1 MLVPNIT
8 FVLMILATLSIIIKK
23 SCVLQI
29 TIPLLVQNTYF
40 IIHSFNMFILG
51 TYKIFGHQ
59 IININHTYLNVNIE
73 DILTILSHCKG
84 TLYNIVSEVY

>member
-1 MLVPNIT
+1 
-8 FVLMILATLSIIIKK
+8 
-23 SCVLQI
+23 
-29 TIPLLVQNTYF
+29 
-40 IIHSFNMFILG
+40 MFILG